1 MKELLADNNEL
12 FDDIKD
18 RMALMLTNKT
28 KEDFGITD
36 ELIETPIDEL
46 PQVTSLMKRI
56 ADFFGELLE
65 DLEFDYDTVD
75 QIKLMFML
83 IDVKKIVQK
92 EL

>member
-36 ELIETPIDEL
+36 ELIETPINEL

>member
-1 MKELLADNNEL
+1 
-12 FDDIKD
+12 
-18 RMALMLTNKT
+18 
-28 KEDFGITD
+28 
-36 ELIETPIDEL
+36 
-46 PQVTSLMKRI
+46 MKRI

>member
-28 KEDFGITD
+28 NEDFGITD

>member
-12 FDDIKD
+12 FNDIKD

-83 IDVKKIVQK
+83 IDV
-92 EL
+92 